1 MLEMLSLQFMQKA
14 FIVGILISL
23 CAALLGITLVL
34 RRFSMMGDGLSHVG
48 FGALAL
54 AAVLNLQPLTVA
66 IPVVIGAA
74 LSFDVAKRKR

>member
-74 LSFDVAKRKR
+74 FLLLWRR

>member
-48 FGALAL
+48 FGCARARP
-54 AAVLNLQPLTVA
+54 Q
-66 IPVVIGAA
+66 
-74 LSFDVAKRKR
+74 S